1 MPPLPAAPVEA
12 QKKSIWFWKRRLTDA
27 GSNHVAKKKEHEKR
41 APAPSPQGCCLHDD
55 VL

>member
-12 QKKSIWFWKRRLTDA
+12 QKKSIWFWKRRPTDA
-27 GSNHVAKKKEHEKR
+27 GSNHVAKKEEREKR
-41 APAPSPQGCCLHDD
+41 APVPSPQGRRRHDD